1 MSSSL
6 ANPSNMLGLIE
17 SIDIRKIRQSN
28 IQVRRD
34 IGEIGQFARSIQE
47 NGLLQPIVVRPKGP
61 YFEIVAGN
69 RRFVAC
75 KKLLF
80 RRIPCHVVELTDKKA
95 YEISLIENIQRRT
108 MSPIEEAEAYKRYVD
123 DYGWGGITEL
133 AKTLGRSQEYV
144 SKRLKLLE
152 LPKSIQE
159 DVIRRRIKASTAEE
173 LAYIENKE
181 EQSRLAKMIVVRNLT
196 LRKLR
201 EMNKNGS
208 EIQTTDSVIELT
220 RSHDSIKHE
229 LALAA
234 FDKSIVALKLTLNRL
249 DDIIEALGDNW
260 PVDQLLNQNRQVIHS
275 QVDKFLHEKKKYSKI
290 VGAHLI

>member
-1 MSSSL
+1 
-6 ANPSNMLGLIE
+6 MLGLIE